1 MSDPTVAEQTL
12 VKLQPLLGIAEPPS
26 PWYPITQ
33 QAIDA
38 FAALTHD
45 HNYIHVDPVRAAAES
60 PYGTT
65 IAHGFYSL
73 SLLPHLVSSIAPPP
87 DSPLH
92 TARTMVN
99 YGLNKLRFVSPV
111 KVGTRVRTQRTL
123 RDARTRGSE
132 WVQLSYDVKLEIENE
147 SKPALVAEWLVLMIC
162 NPAD

>member
-1 MSDPTVAEQTL
+1 MSDPTVAEETML
-12 VKLQPLLGIAEPPS
+12 KLQPLIGVAEPPS
-26 PWYPITQ
+26 PWYSITQ
-33 QAIDA
+33 DAIDA

-45 HNYIHVDPVRAAAES
+45 HNYIHVDPERSAAES

-73 SLLPHLVSSIAPPP
+73 SLLPHLVSSIRPPP
-87 DSPLH
+87 DGPLQN
-92 TARTMVN
+92 ARTMVN

-111 KVGTRVRTQRTL
+111 KAGARIRAQRTL
-123 RDARTRGSE
+123 RDARPRGPE
-132 WVQLSYDVKLEIENE
+132 WVQLSYDVTMEIENE